1 MQPNAVKCAI
11 FIWSPHKQKKACL
24 KNILILQAQ
33 HEKSEIKNLIQ
44 QKFYKKKRLAV
55 REWEIQKTWMSEE
68 KENKKLR
75 KSKSFFFSC
84 GLSLNV
90 IRREVKFVKRL

>member
-1 MQPNAVKCAI
+1 MLLNVQYFFDLRTNK
-11 FIWSPHKQKKACL
+11 KKACL

-55 REWEIQKTWMSEE
+55 RE
-68 KENKKLR
+68 
-75 KSKSFFFSC
+75 
-84 GLSLNV
+84 
-90 IRREVKFVKRL
+90 